1 MGPIHGSETIVG
13 GPMLIAIRSGH
24 RPATPISRVAA
35 ALPDVPHPHR
45 KQHRRVGAAA
55 IISAVAVLVAV
66 LIGSA
71 AVLMRAKRRR
81 S

>member
-1 MGPIHGSETIVG
+1 
-13 GPMLIAIRSGH
+13 MLTAIRSGQ

-35 ALPDVPHPHR
+35 ALPDLPHLHR
-45 KQHRRVGAAA
+45 QRHRRVGAA
-55 IISAVAVLVAV
+55 IISALAVLVAV
-66 LIGSA
+66 LIGTA

>member
-1 MGPIHGSETIVG
+1 
-13 GPMLIAIRSGH
+13 MLTAIRSGQ

-35 ALPDVPHPHR
+35 ALPDLPHLHR
-45 KQHRRVGAAA
+45 QRHRRVGAAA
-55 IISAVAVLVAV
+55 IISALAVLVAV
-66 LIGSA
+66 LIGTA